1 MKIRESIKSISVIV
15 PIYYGEKYI
24 GNLVRQIEKCK
35 AQLDNQDYVELI
47 FINDAPDAP
56 ILKKWKSKYID
67 ISVVNSNKNKGI
79 HGARLEGLEI
89 SIGEYILFLDQDDKI
104 KPEYLFSQICAIG
117 DNDAVVCKAIKAEKL
132 FYSEYPIFENLLSKE
147 RMLMGWN
154 PIISPG
160 QVLLKKKSIP
170 DKWKKNILQYNGADD
185 WFLWL
190 CMLSE
195 SCSFI
200 LNLEVLYEHV
210 SSGENTSEDIVEML
224 RSEQEVLSVVL
235 REQIFSAKDFR
246 LLLDSFF
253 SINLGRIHELN
264 LLKRRMNA
272 VEALVKLKEN
282 DIKYAEYLKQ
292 FKIRN
297 VAIYGCGILG
307 KYLYTE
313 LKDDVEVKYFI
324 DRDKNKVHKKIPI
337 YTLNDNLPGV
347 DGVIITL
354 LGEEEEV
361 KEEIQKKMSCSIFM
375 LKKWI
380 MEGKEL

>member
-1 MKIRESIKSISVIV
+1 MKKMSIVV
-15 PIYYGEKYI
+15 PIFYGEKYI
-24 GNLVRQIEKCK
+24 PGMILQIEKCREY
-35 AQLDNQDYVELI
+35 LDLQDYVELI
-47 FINDAPDAP
+47 FINDAPDVP
-56 ILKKWKSKYID
+56 ILKRWESDCIN
-67 ISVVNSNKNKGI
+67 ISIVNSDKNMGI
-79 HGARLEGLEI
+79 HGTRLKGLEK
-89 SIGEYILFLDQDDKI
+89 STGNYILFLDQDDKV

-132 FYSEYPIFENLLSKE
+132 FYSEYSIFENLLSKE

-154 PIISPG
+154 PIVSPG
-160 QVLLKKKSIP
+160 QVLLKRQSIP
-170 DKWKKNILQYNGADD
+170 DIWKKNILQYNGADD

-195 SCSFI
+195 NCSFM
-200 LNLEVLYEHV
+200 LNPEVLYEHV

-235 REQIFSAKDFR
+235 REQIFSAKDFS

-264 LLKRRMNA
+264 LLRRRMSA
-272 VEALVKLKEN
+272 LEALVKLKEN

-292 FKIRN
+292 FGIRN

-307 KYLYTE
+307 EYLYTE
-313 LKDDVEVKYFI
+313 LKDDMEVKYFI
-324 DRDKNKVHKKIPI
+324 DRDKNKMHKKIPI
-337 YTLNDNLPGV
+337 YVLNDNLPEV
-347 DGVIITL
+347 DGVIISL
-354 LGEEEEV
+354 MGEEEEV
-361 KEEIQKKMSCSIFM
+361 KEEIRKKMSCNIFI

-380 MEGKEL
+380 MEGQEL